1 MEKSKIAVVG
11 CGYWGQNLVKKF
23 AELKVLSA
31 ICDTNAEQAKKIAF
45 LHGNPPIMTMEEIA
59 QSQEIDGVV
68 LASPAVLHA
77 AHVTQFLTAGKHVF
91 VEKPIALNLKDA
103 QKLQE
108 LSKQKK
114 CILMVGHILQYHPAY
129 LKLKELVKND
139 TLGELKYVYSN
150 RLNIGKIRVEEN
162 VLWSFAPHDISMIL
176 GLIPDPIEKVH
187 GTGSNCLNKSISDF
201 TLVNFTFKTGVQ
213 AHLFVSWLNPFKEQ
227 KLIAIG
233 DKAMAVF
240 DDTLDWPQKLQ
251 LYSHEVTLENDFP
264 VIKKA
269 EAIPVPIVQ
278 EEPLKKEC
286 EHFLECIK
294 QGTPPRTDAAEAIR
308 VLEVLSM
315 AQKSMDEANRM
326 ENKKIEKD
334 DYFKHESAYVD
345 EGAKIGTGTK
355 IWHFSHI
362 LKGVELGENTII
374 GQNVMI
380 GPDVRIGSHCK
391 IQNNVSLYKGITL
404 EDGVFC
410 GPSCVFT
417 NVNNP
422 RAKIERKDEYRS
434 TYVEEGVTIGANAT
448 IICGVRLGAYSFIG
462 AGAIVTKDVIPHALV
477 VGTPARQIGWVSH
490 SGERLDE
497 NFVCPREGRRYNV
510 INSQLKEIQT

>member
-1 MEKSKIAVVG
+1 
-11 CGYWGQNLVKKF
+11 
-23 AELKVLSA
+23 
-31 ICDTNAEQAKKIAF
+31 
-45 LHGNPPIMTMEEIA
+45 
-59 QSQEIDGVV
+59 
-68 LASPAVLHA
+68 
-77 AHVTQFLTAGKHVF
+77 
-91 VEKPIALNLKDA
+91 
-103 QKLQE
+103 
-108 LSKQKK
+108 
-114 CILMVGHILQYHPAY
+114 
-129 LKLKELVKND
+129 
-139 TLGELKYVYSN
+139 
-150 RLNIGKIRVEEN
+150 
-162 VLWSFAPHDISMIL
+162 
-176 GLIPDPIEKVH
+176 
-187 GTGSNCLNKSISDF
+187 
-201 TLVNFTFKTGVQ
+201 
-213 AHLFVSWLNPFKEQ
+213 
-227 KLIAIG
+227 
-233 DKAMAVF
+233 
-240 DDTLDWPQKLQ
+240 
-251 LYSHEVTLENDFP
+251 
-264 VIKKA
+264 
-269 EAIPVPIVQ
+269 
-278 EEPLKKEC
+278 
-286 EHFLECIK
+286 
-294 QGTPPRTDAAEAIR
+294 
-308 VLEVLSM
+308 
-315 AQKSMDEANRM
+315 M